1 MSRAL
6 RANEAIPSGPVHQVR
21 SASSWEIAALSSG
34 SRPITRSDRPS
45 IITSV
50 ARHASAHIVIA
61 SPHPTTPSVVSMRHS
76 VNRRSAPLS
85 FGSGY
90 STEIGSTRA
99 ILPIV
104 APPWTENVSSATVHR
119 R

>member
-1 MSRAL
+1 MSSAL

-21 SASSWEIAALSSG
+21 SASSWEIAAWSSG
-34 SRPITRSDRPS
+34 SRPITRSDSPS

-76 VNRRSAPLS
+76 VSRRSAPLS

-90 STEIGSTRA
+90 STEIGIDPCDLAHPCPSRGLRTFPA
-99 ILPIV
+99 H
-104 APPWTENVSSATVHR
+104 VHR
-119 R
+119 E